1 MSGQLNYTEADAL
14 LSKPVNFH
22 HFKWF
27 YSVDF
32 NIDPNEINL
41 CIYITASKSLINVGK
56 LRGIGLNY
64 CFICL
69 SSEIRTYLK
78 DTFPFFFYY
87 NHITL
92 WHQIVYV
99 KVTLWTL
106 QCVPSCMGAWNK
118 EYHQCI
124 DCFSMLFIS
133 HVQSCNKQL
142 LIEDTRC
149 KGYGFIKCPMT
160 LPAH

>member
-56 LRGIGLNY
+56 LRGIGWNY

-78 DTFPFFFYY
+78 DTFPFFFFTI
-87 NHITL
+87 ITSL
-92 WHQIVYV
+92 YDTKLCMLKSLFELCNVSHHAWELEIKNTTNVLIVFP
-99 KVTLWTL
+99 
-106 QCVPSCMGAWNK
+106 CC
-118 EYHQCI
+118 
-124 DCFSMLFIS
+124 LFLMCS
-133 HVQSCNKQL
+133 HVTSS
-142 LIEDTRC
+142 
-149 KGYGFIKCPMT
+149 Y
-160 LPAH
+160 